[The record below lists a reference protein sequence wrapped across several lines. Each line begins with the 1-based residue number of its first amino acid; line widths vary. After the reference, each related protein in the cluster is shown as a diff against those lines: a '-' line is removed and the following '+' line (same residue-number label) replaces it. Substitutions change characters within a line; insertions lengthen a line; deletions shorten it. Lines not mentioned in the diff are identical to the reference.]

1 MSFSKLLAS
10 GKSLIGMPDNASR
23 YRMRTQNLLPKFISP
38 KNPFAQPAPKPTAPA
53 APATG
58 IARMETAPLF
68 ETECAKNESARE
80 IEVNMARPVEAVK
93 VEIRR
98 VEAKAPT
105 ASAGTSTLEQRGHES
120 SAGVKLEVKVPTA
133 PPKGGTTNTEMKAP
147 QLLLGSKRVKPAEKS
162 GPWFGWIKKLN
173 PLALLPLGRSGG
185 MASRGRIGKLPV
197 QAELSLDRVQVV
209 RNDLRD
215 TDLEI
220 VPGRLMGM
228 PSGASPILMNSAR
241 PDTRGWSRLATHLM
255 GVEQTQI

>member
-10 GKSLIGMPDNASR
+10 GKSLVGMPDNASR
-23 YRMRTQNLLPKFISP
+23 YRMRTQNLLPKFVSP
-38 KNPFAQPAPKPTAPA
+38 KNPFAQPAPKPAAPA

-58 IARMETAPLF
+58 AARMETAPLF
-68 ETECAKNESARE
+68 EAERAEDEAARE
-80 IEVNMARPVEAVK
+80 IKVNMARPSEAVK
-93 VEIRR
+93 VEIRQAETR
-98 VEAKAPT
+98 TTTTPPRTRDETINPEVKAPL
-105 ASAGTSTLEQRGHES
+105 A
-120 SAGVKLEVKVPTA
+120 A
-133 PPKGGTTNTEMKAP
+133 PKERTTNLDFKAP
-147 QLLLGSKRVKPAEKS
+147 SAPSRTRDGKMRPVKKS
-162 GPWFGWIKKLN
+162 RDWFGWIKKLN
-173 PLALLPLGRSGG
+173 PLAFLHLGRSSG
-185 MASRGRIGKLPV
+185 MASRGRVGKSHV

-241 PDTRGWSRLATHLM
+241 PDTKGWSRLATQLM